1 MLRAVLGSADGST
14 TDRMS
19 THGPRIE
26 VITRGERRRNW
37 TAEQKREIAA
47 ESLVAGTSA
56 IVVARKHG
64 ISTGQ
69 LYTWRQQLL
78 RDAVGSAGNAAGSF
92 ARVDVVPMLARRES
106 GIPTPPEPTMPAT
119 SIEPATTP
127 PPAQPEGRIE
137 IMLSHGVSVRVDA
150 KVDGAALR
158 RVLAA
163 LERR

>member
-1 MLRAVLGSADGST
+1 MLDAVLEFEDASPIARTST
-14 TDRMS
+14 RRQ
-19 THGPRIE
+19 RIE
-26 VITRGERRRNW
+26 VITRGERRRSW

-47 ESLVAGTSA
+47 ESFEPGMSA
-56 IVVARKHG
+56 ITVARKHG

-78 RDAVGSAGNAAGSF
+78 RDAAGAAANGAPSF
-92 ARVDVVPMLARRES
+92 ARVDVVPMLARREAA
-106 GIPTPPEPTMPAT
+106 IPAPAEPTTPA
-119 SIEPATTP
+119 SPIEPAMAP
-127 PPAQPEGRIE
+127 LSAQPDGRIE
-137 IMLSHGVSVRVDA
+137 ITLSRGVSVRVDA